1 MKNAGVNTGSYNEF
15 KTSLNNKEDRDWY
28 YQKSRS
34 MGLNVGS
41 ANDFNAMMVEPV
53 QTEVHEKGTSATI
66 KPAQVTVQTG
76 QTTQA
81 SSRTNSLAQDLKDTQ
96 PTVNI
101 PTIQELMDSHK
112 WKPRPMLESE
122 PYLTEDGKKAY
133 RAKRTPGMDS
143 EGRMATEGV
152 YTDLF
157 TGETYDASRPETKKI
172 VEEDAKRLPAPG
184 YIDVR
189 AANRQQVDEL
199 SKEIDDALLDA
210 KGQSIGQAAHRT
222 KDAANKGFWASMQES
237 MLSTAGAADPS
248 DIIRKASDYRNKADG
263 VPTQEATVLNKRIK
277 DLEAAQRTMRN
288 AKRIIAEADHN
299 AKAGTFGKWIES
311 SFAGG
316 AARGFGQ
323 KLFDADNWDMGVSD
337 GEDAISLFSALDAF
351 DKGEKLT
358 ESQQA
363 LLDAKSVELAT
374 NAYFGSYVG
383 KGYKAGQ
390 MTAESLPFMI
400 EMCLNPASAAGT
412 SAQAMLTRYALKRFG
427 KKVVKD
433 NAKKYLAAKVATRVA
448 GDLAGSAAMSATSGM
463 AGVTGD
469 AISRMNGNVLYDT
482 DDDGRSVFAGH
493 TEGEDFGAAF
503 RKAFAART
511 IENYS
516 EMVGEYFKPVLE
528 PLKGAAGK
536 GLSKV
541 ATSKAGEKIGLNR
554 AKEFVENVTSND
566 FAQLVA
572 DFEKHSKWGGTI
584 SEYAEE
590 VAGGIMNAIVVGDQT
605 LDTDAETGVFNL
617 DNNIDTFLGVSLMG
631 GAISA
636 FKAAGYRTP
645 KYMARKKMQRDDNDA
660 ARVFGNQ
667 EKWGGIRNTIAFGS
681 DDEVQNMLEDVK
693 SNPKYTEA
701 QKRAA
706 LKYAGSVMKYRG
718 MLDAEKK
725 RRTEGYID
733 PIQNDAETSYDNGY
747 SLETEKEKQDARNM
761 YEYRRK
767 QLLELTNE
775 QYVADIDA
783 DPLGEINRIAED
795 ANWTPEERQVALD
808 YVNAKATFDG
818 MIERVRDD
826 IDSQIAASDAMID
839 GRVNKTDGMIHPATM
854 KVGDR
859 KVYVVSGNI
868 NMNEDGT
875 GIDLSKSDESILIRD
890 AETGN
895 MEFADPRSV
904 LSLDEAMDAAKVK
917 EEAQQNIRMTV
928 AQKAADVID
937 GTLMFKPG
945 EVYNIIDDGGA
956 AHTIT
961 VVPVETA
968 EGEVAPDEGIV
979 TVSMDGAEPVQMD
992 KADVQRMADNA
1003 NLQRLMDY
1011 EEQKKV
1017 QQVAKEAAEREAQRP
1032 VYQQNDEIT
1041 IQTERGP
1048 VRGSIIL
1055 DDVNGEGY
1063 EVSTE
1068 VRVDGKLVHRM
1079 TRDELDAA
1087 IIEHNGTPVRLAQN
1101 DVQSAVVVENGAAQG
1116 NTVQAGAQAVQAQQA
1131 GEQAAQEQQ
1140 ANDTNQVEPMPMV
1153 GQGEDAEPDFYSV
1166 SPQRGYSY
1174 LFNESGLSREHA
1186 SAVLNN
1192 NVEASNKEVEKLKGK
1207 EPKPGTSIAK
1217 FKKDMAVW
1225 EKKVEEAQKRAD
1237 YWAEVK
1243 KEHDKATAALMEERR
1258 KEEEERIARAQADE
1272 AAYREAMAR
1281 KEAEQ
1286 AALGSHNVSPAIRE
1300 KWASAPK
1307 IEGAQDEIVLPNGE
1321 KVAGRYY
1328 LVESG
1333 AASASHDSSNG
1344 FVKTEGFP
1352 VDENGGSVND
1362 RDYERDMDA
1371 QRMTRD
1377 IANNYDSRAVQTPV
1391 VVSQDG
1397 VVLSGNGR
1405 TMAGELAA
1413 AQNTDAAYNSHIAQY
1428 PTKWGFTQQQ
1438 VEGMQHPRVVFVPD
1452 AAMPYTAETFAK
1464 FNQQEMK
1471 GQSKTEQAVKLGKV
1485 VSDKASNRIIGI
1497 INRFDT
1503 LGDFYADSKATSEAI
1518 AELQGDGVLSQAQMA
1533 EMYDGEGISAIGKEL
1548 LENTLIGKAFESNPN
1563 AVREITEFKSMRQSI
1578 ITALAEISNNLSL
1591 GNDYSLESELAQAID
1606 LVYQARKGGSKFGEP
1621 VSWFARQQN
1630 LDFFGFSDTVADY
1643 NNATMLMIADIIN
1656 DNRSSRL
1663 KKYLQIYNHN
1673 AQDSANGQLDL
1684 FTGSVQSKEDII
1696 NEVKQLFNN
1705 GSEEE
1710 QQKAA
1715 QEAVARR
1722 KAGSIQEND
1731 TVANGS
1737 EAGNGGS
1744 KDTGGRGRNETAL
1757 PAGSRITDPRTMSD
1771 EERQRR
1777 GEMLR
1782 NSTAIDVA
1790 PNHIVST
1797 KDKTARKAAEE
1808 WWDDNVGD
1816 AQWYETEAGEVEIN
1830 RNSVESSL
1838 AHGYGQM
1845 KLDAITSL
1853 VDGFRNAVYLGTMAD
1868 STRQDGVLNHY
1879 FAYPINYNGKRSYVF
1894 CRALHDNNTNR
1905 LYVHEVFV
1913 EDKIK
1918 KGNTLQT
1925 AASQPHGGI
1934 SLYRD
1939 ILANVLLS
1947 DGKDSENPASRQA
1960 KGEKFAENQSQGDV
1974 QAALAAAEA
1983 ETNTDPTEAQKEA
1996 GNYKKGHVRIDGYN
2010 VTIENPKGSV
2020 RRGTDASGKQ
2030 WEQEMHNTYGYI
2042 RGTEGVD
2049 GDHIDVFFSD
2059 DPSQGDVFV
2068 VDQVNKDGSFDEH
2081 KVMYGFSSEE
2091 EARKAY
2097 LSNYEEG
2104 WQGLGEITHVTKEEF
2119 KKWVNSSHRKTKPF
2133 ADYKNVKV
2141 EGAQNEEQPNTA
2153 ASGPFGTIY
2162 TQFKGKA
2169 KEAIDWLKSKK
2180 EGEAAG
2186 ALHHHTVGD
2195 ISLVWGDSK
2204 TGLAKIVKKHPE
2216 VLDNLQD
2223 IIDSMEIVQ
2232 ESDNRIKLESDTHF
2246 AVVSKEYK
2254 GEPREK
2260 WLLTAYEKKETS
2272 EPANSRMDVESNLE
2286 GKSDDTA
2293 TRQDS
2298 DVSGG
2303 KVTNNSASDQ
2313 ENGVKSYKISAFEY
2327 TTKRGKKLNMQ
2338 LVTFESELSKEQMN
2352 AAKKLAKDLKGWWSK
2367 DDGGFL
2373 MRDAESA
2380 QQLAESVLGDE
2391 GAVADAQ
2398 PVTLED
2404 MKLATAEPASEEE
2417 EGFHGGDTVWSKQH
2431 GENKHILMAHH
2442 ANGAVQSYTFTDGTK
2457 AMAQDVE
2464 LAHEEPTPSADATGT
2479 VADEKKGSGNKI
2491 VTDERYEQLKARM
2504 RKKLGQL
2511 NVSVIGIDPEM
2522 LAIGTEMAVY
2532 HIEKGARQFIPY
2544 AKAMIEDLGDA
2555 IRPYLKSFYN
2565 GARDLPEIEANG
2577 WTDEMTPYDE
2587 VRKIDVANF
2596 DQNTTNSMATADMVV
2611 KEEQAAQQAEAAKEQ
2626 IIETRNNNRNEAEQQ
2641 TETNTQAVADEAA
2654 AVASETE
2661 SVVSSGDAAAISE
2674 QVSKID
2680 EQLEKVNKQLALLGY
2695 YEADTEDPSKFH
2707 ESYGYMKTAEKKAVA
2722 DALTFSR
2729 RLCKALG
2736 MTAIPKREV
2745 QANIAPIG
2753 GDVTFRI
2760 PLSDGKSLYFNIG
2773 LENDHGNLSLSRIMY
2788 RVEEKQDGAKY
2799 WNSVGHTN
2807 NYLPNDVTVDDAI
2820 NDVKRM
2826 LRYDAPDFEIKEV
2839 PASTSAKQSKTT
2851 ENKPKSKK
2859 KAVSLQQEQQ
2869 LDLFGDLFSDLNEQT
2884 SETSNSNNN
2893 ETTYVQSR
2901 TSEEGRGGYQ
2911 PQQDAQVGRSTGHE
2925 AEGPDGQGMGG
2936 RSSSNTLSD
2945 GERSLGVSGI
2955 HQSKQHVDP
2964 AAEATGTVATENEGK
2979 TSGTVAKNTNNNHAE
2994 RGNDYAPKGV
3004 DARIEANI
3012 KAIELMQQLMLEGKQ
3027 ATPAQMKVLRQYSG
3041 WGGLG
3046 KAFNEHPNGRY
3057 STNPITKR
3065 LKELLGDEAF
3075 RLAEDSKD
3083 SAFYTPAV
3091 VIDAMW
3097 DIARALGFKG
3107 GTVLEGSAGIGNI
3120 IGAMPTDMSKRSDIH
3135 AVEIDETTG
3144 NILSLLYPD
3153 AKVDIQGF
3161 EQTKIANGSVDLAIT
3176 NVPFV
3181 TGLNVR
3187 DESGDLDLSKK
3198 FKDIHDFCIAKNVRK
3213 LREGGIG
3220 IFITSNGTLDNS
3232 QKLRNWLVGEGG
3244 ADVVGAFRLHN
3255 KTFGGAKVTSD
3266 IIVVRKRVNG
3276 QKSAH
3281 AIDVSTVTT
3290 ERTGTFV
3297 DEKQRGK
3304 ERTVSMDYNKY
3315 FMEHPECMA
3324 GEMFFGYEKGDNY
3337 RPSSKSLYPVNGK
3350 DQETMLA
3357 AWLKGFEGMKDE
3369 AQRKTA
3375 GNGGSGT
3382 EKQQDTVYES
3392 LGADV
3397 KEGSLILDKEGK
3409 LCVAQYGK
3417 AVPLSV
3423 NANKVKGHTKAECFQ
3438 SYQAIK
3444 SALADVLAYQ
3454 TENEGDE
3461 GLKPLLDKLNKAY
3474 DDFVKTYG
3482 HLHKNTSI
3490 SFLKND
3496 VDFPSVLALERY
3508 SEEGDKKGNK
3518 VDKFEKTDIFKQRV
3532 VEKDKAPEP
3541 KNVKD
3546 GIIASIYQYGR
3557 IDVPYIAEKLG
3568 KSVDDVKQEI
3578 VSSGL
3583 GFENP
3588 NTLQMEVS
3596 YEYLSGNVREK
3607 LRQAEEAN
3615 EGGKYAANIDALRK
3629 VIPMDIPAHLIDFTL
3644 GSSWVEPKLY
3654 EDYIKERTDVDAQ
3667 LTNVGGTWYMK
3678 VPYYVQHEKN
3688 KAMGV
3693 RGEVVKKLILG
3704 SELIEAALQNKT
3716 ITVSETHSVGY
3727 GSSKTTETITDK
3739 EATQACAAKIDEIR
3753 ADFKEWARQKMQSDP
3768 EMSARIEKAYNEQ
3781 FNNYVPL
3788 DVSMEF
3794 VPEYFSGASH
3804 KFKMR
3809 PHQAKAIVRG
3819 TMQPL
3824 LLAHEVGT
3832 GKTFTL
3838 ISTAMEM
3845 RRLGTAKKP
3854 MIVVQNATVGQF
3866 VASAKELYPNAKVL
3880 TLDDKDHTGEGR
3892 KNFYAKIKYN
3902 DWDMI
3907 VVPQSVFERI
3917 PDSEERQMRFIQ
3929 DKIDEKIAILEQMRE
3944 ADEGGRSA
3952 IVRQA
3957 EKEIEQL
3964 KDQLGA
3970 IGETATAKRKQ
3981 RDSKR
3986 EHITRQNTEVKAREM
4001 LDRETDDV
4009 ENFDDMGIDALLVDE
4024 AHEYKHLGFA
4034 TAMQRGVKGIDPS
4047 YSKKSQGVYLKT
4059 QAVLEKNNGRNVIFA
4074 TGTPISNTAAEIWT
4088 FMRYL
4093 MPADTMKEYGIYY
4106 FDDFVRNFGNL
4117 TQMLEFT
4124 TNGKFKENNRFA
4136 GYVNLP
4142 ELVRIWSSVADT
4154 VRTDE
4159 AQAVKDNVPDIEGG
4173 QAQDIYLPQTRAL
4186 RSIMKFVKE
4195 ELEIFERLSGKEKKK
4210 NSHIPLTMYGIAKAA
4225 AVDARLVMADAED
4238 DPNSKTN
4245 EAVRQTLRSL
4255 KETAKYKGTVALFA
4269 DNYQNKHSGFNL
4281 YDDIREKLI
4290 AQGVPADEVVV
4301 IRSGMT
4307 VKKKQE
4313 IFDKVNRGEIR
4324 VILGSTFTLGTGV
4337 NIQERLHTLIHLD
4350 APNRPMDYTQRN
4362 GRIVRQGNLHKDMG
4376 IPVRV
4381 LRFGVQDS
4389 LDVTAY
4395 QRLKTK
4401 GAIAD
4406 SIMKGKAMMQN
4417 SMEDRAM
4424 EEDEDVFGDTV
4435 AQLSGSQYAMLKNQ
4449 AEREVRKY
4457 ESKRKQWQADQTY
4470 VHNAI
4475 PRISSQI
4482 YAAEQKVAENN
4493 AILAKLE
4500 ESFGSTGKPAI
4511 KVGKHTFAD
4520 IAAMADFFTEQN
4532 KKVKETEDEI
4542 RKSAG
4547 EEQRTR
4553 TVDVQIGNVTFTIK
4567 TTQKKE
4573 LTYHGGTVDTRVS
4586 RSITISCPELGIDD
4600 MKGGAYFKNAME
4612 SIFNDIV
4619 SGSSFRE
4626 DAAYNATRAERL
4638 KGELELVKSREGQ
4651 PFQYDK
4657 ELEDARQKLE
4667 EYTDLMKKE
4676 MEEKEKKYA
4685 EMDSDI
4691 EAATGIT
4698 VNNDEEEEDET
4709 LYRIV
4714 EDESSVYD
4722 SSMPEMMSRING
4734 LASYKSAGYSKS
4746 QYDSYVEREKRR
4758 MRQHAEHTASLLGIE
4773 GRVTIMET
4781 PEGLKGRKANAK
4793 GWFDPKTG
4801 KIVIILSNHRS
4812 ASDVVKTVLH
4822 EGVAHYGLRALF
4834 GENFNQFLDNVFQ
4847 HAEPLVRQRIVDLA
4861 KKHGW
4866 DFRTATEEYLAGLAE
4881 DTNFNNAFNSGW
4893 WSRIKSLFLDMLRKI
4908 GLADYAGP
4916 SLSDNELR
4924 YILWRSYENLAEPG
4938 RYRNPFREAK
4948 DISKQMELKVGD
4960 YDRERA
4966 RIHSLGKIDSSR
4978 RVLENAIASEDRGPL
4993 FRDGDPEER
5002 DRTDARYWYEQ
5013 RVKSGMY
5020 QTREAMLDSMLG
5032 LHEAMKAIYGKD
5044 VHIEDIADFENA
5056 YLGENRLSSMN
5067 QDEWDCF
5074 EHLLIKPLL
5083 KEVSKLEKDGSS
5095 REEVT
5100 RYMMAKHGLERN
5112 EVMARRAAKQTAMDE
5127 LGKDLRAAE
5136 RSVQNDPLDQDAL
5149 DALDDVKQRMQDR
5162 IDALYNENRERDY
5175 AGITGLMEEDDVSK
5189 AEGMAQQL
5197 VDEFEDKHEV
5207 DGLWQRINDVS
5218 KAILSKQYEC
5228 GIINKETYDDISSMY
5243 EFYIPL
5249 RGFNEK
5255 TSEEAYAYLTNKN
5268 SAFNAPIKK
5277 AHGRKSVA
5285 DDPIVSLQT
5294 MAQSSILMCN
5304 RNVLVKHKFLNFV
5317 LNHPSDLASV
5327 SDLWIKYDDVKDE
5340 WTAVFPDNIEED
5352 DSADV
5357 VEQKMR
5363 DFEEKMQQLEAA
5375 DPGHYKRGKDAVKI
5389 PYRVVGDANLRQHQV
5404 LVKRNGR
5411 DYVITING
5419 NPRAAQALNGLT
5431 NPDNRMSGSI
5441 GSIINTVGAINRT
5454 LSALYTTMSIDF
5466 VAGNFL
5472 RDTLYANTMVW
5483 IKESPRYARRYNKN
5497 YVKTKRVMQLLGKY
5511 RNGTLDMNNET
5522 EKMFYQF
5529 MKNGG
5534 ETGYMR
5540 MADIDEHRKQ
5550 IKKALKAM
5558 NEKIPARMVR
5568 ELVTTWI
5575 AEVGRGI
5582 EMRARFAAFIT
5593 SREMGRSIG
5602 LSIWDAKEITV
5613 NFNKKGAGD
5622 KFIGATGQTFMG
5634 NTAAFVSGLGRAA
5647 YLFWNASLQ
5656 GTFGNFGKYA
5666 MRHKG
5671 KAATAVALTF
5681 GLGLLITALA
5691 AASGDDDDDSYF
5703 DQPEHIRRQNI
5714 VFKLFGK
5721 TWGKIPLPIEHRAV
5735 YGLGEL
5741 AGCVIFNHEKLE
5753 YDKLAKQLS
5762 QVLPVDLLEGYKG
5775 LIPTL
5780 LKPAAEAANNESWY
5794 GTPIWKDTPYNKHM
5808 PEWTKSYKST
5818 DQRLVALSETLNEL
5832 SGGSKYKKG
5841 AIDINPAK
5849 MEYLL
5854 KQYSGGLFTLAN
5866 QLGSMYDVATGD
5878 KEFDWR
5884 YAPMLNRMFMTGGD
5898 ERNAGRGLNEKF
5910 FRYMEAYDAKASEF
5924 SAIRND
5930 LTIPMD
5936 KKAELISEI
5945 VSDPEYM
5952 KMRVTKNVYSKMNQ
5966 AYKQAM
5972 ELGKTEAADHLLNE
5986 MNKLKRKFIDEMEAD
6001 DASK

>member
-1 MKNAGVNTGSYNEF
+1 M
-15 KTSLNNKEDRDWY
+15 
-28 YQKSRS
+28 
-34 MGLNVGS
+34 
-41 ANDFNAMMVEPV
+41 NAM
-53 QTEVHEKGTSATI
+53 
-66 KPAQVTVQTG
+66 
-76 QTTQA
+76 
-81 SSRTNSLAQDLKDTQ
+81 
-96 PTVNI
+96 
-101 PTIQELMDSHK
+101 
-112 WKPRPMLESE
+112 
-122 PYLTEDGKKAY
+122 
-133 RAKRTPGMDS
+133 
-143 EGRMATEGV
+143 
-152 YTDLF
+152 
-157 TGETYDASRPETKKI
+157 
-172 VEEDAKRLPAPG
+172 
-184 YIDVR
+184 
-189 AANRQQVDEL
+189 
-199 SKEIDDALLDA
+199 
-210 KGQSIGQAAHRT
+210 
-222 KDAANKGFWASMQES
+222 
-237 MLSTAGAADPS
+237 
-248 DIIRKASDYRNKADG
+248 
-263 VPTQEATVLNKRIK
+263 
-277 DLEAAQRTMRN
+277 
-288 AKRIIAEADHN
+288 
-299 AKAGTFGKWIES
+299 
-311 SFAGG
+311 
-316 AARGFGQ
+316 
-323 KLFDADNWDMGVSD
+323 
-337 GEDAISLFSALDAF
+337 
-351 DKGEKLT
+351 
-358 ESQQA
+358 
-363 LLDAKSVELAT
+363 
-374 NAYFGSYVG
+374 
-383 KGYKAGQ
+383 
-390 MTAESLPFMI
+390 
-400 EMCLNPASAAGT
+400 
-412 SAQAMLTRYALKRFG
+412 
-427 KKVVKD
+427 
-433 NAKKYLAAKVATRVA
+433 
-448 GDLAGSAAMSATSGM
+448 
-463 AGVTGD
+463 
-469 AISRMNGNVLYDT
+469 
-482 DDDGRSVFAGH
+482 
-493 TEGEDFGAAF
+493 
-503 RKAFAART
+503 
-511 IENYS
+511 
-516 EMVGEYFKPVLE
+516 
-528 PLKGAAGK
+528 
-536 GLSKV
+536 
-541 ATSKAGEKIGLNR
+541 
-554 AKEFVENVTSND
+554 
-566 FAQLVA
+566 
-572 DFEKHSKWGGTI
+572 
-584 SEYAEE
+584 
-590 VAGGIMNAIVVGDQT
+590 VVGDQT

-617 DNNIDTFLGVSLMG
+617 DNNIDTFLGVSLLG

-636 FKAAGYRTP
+636 FKSAGYRTP
-645 KYMARKKMQRDDNDA
+645 KYMARKEMQRDDNDA

-775 QYVADIDA
+775 QSVADIDA
-783 DPLGEINRIAED
+783 DPLGEIIRIAED

-945 EVYNIIDDGGA
+945 EVYNVIDDGGA

-1003 NLQRLMDY
+1003 NLARLQQFEQQRTI
-1011 EEQKKV
+1011 ERQQKAAQEAQEQY
-1017 QQVAKEAAEREAQRP
+1017 EAQRP
-1032 VYQQNDEIT
+1032 VYNLNDEIT
-1041 IQTERGP
+1041 IRDDAGNL
-1048 VRGSIIL
+1048 VRGSVTAEENEDGQIEVYTESPINGKKIHMFTRRQI
-1055 DDVNGEGY
+1055 DDM
-1063 EVSTE
+1063 
-1068 VRVDGKLVHRM
+1068 LM
-1079 TRDELDAA
+1079 
-1087 IIEHNGTPVRLAQN
+1087 EHNGEAVVVPEAPAITAEIDNAGAVQTEPSTVQN
-1101 DVQSAVVVENGAAQG
+1101 DVQNDVQG
-1116 NTVQAGAQAVQAQQA
+1116 GDPAEEPLGTVA
-1131 GEQAAQEQQ
+1131 GEEVTVA
-1140 ANDTNQVEPMPMV
+1140 VEPMPML
-1153 GQGEDAEPDFYSV
+1153 GEGEDAEPDFGSAT
-1166 SPQRGYSY
+1166 PQRAHDYI
-1174 LFNESGLSREHA
+1174 FNESGLDEA
-1186 SAVLNN
+1186 DAAAFTKN
-1192 NVEASNKEVEKLKGK
+1192 NVDAANKELEKIKNK
-1207 EPKPGTSIAK
+1207 KPKMGTSIAK
-1217 FKKDMAVW
+1217 FNKDKAEW
-1225 EKKVEEAQKRAD
+1225 ERKVNEAQAKAD
-1237 YWAEVK
+1237 YWKQVK
-1243 KEHDKATAALMEERR
+1243 EARDKVLAQ
-1258 KEEEERIARAQADE
+1258 RIAEQQERERQQIEQAQADE
-1272 AAYREAMAR
+1272 AAYREEMAR

-1333 AASASHDSSNG
+1333 AASASHDSNNG

-1371 QRMTRD
+1371 QRITRD

-1405 TMAGELAA
+1405 TMAGDLAA

-1428 PTKWGFTQQQ
+1428 PTKWGFTKQQ

-1485 VSDKASNRIIGI
+1485 VSDKAFNRIIRI

-1621 VSWFARQQN
+1621 VSWFDRQQN
-1630 LDFFGFSDTVADY
+1630 LDFFGLGETVADY
-1643 NNATMLMIADIIN
+1643 NNSTMLMITDIIN

-1684 FTGSVQSKEDII
+1684 FTGSVHSKEDII

-1722 KAGSIQEND
+1722 KAESVQENG

-1737 EAGNGGS
+1737 EAEP
-1744 KDTGGRGRNETAL
+1744 TGEVTETPDVSEGVETPATESPATEVAETATTMTREKML
-1757 PAGSRITDPRTMSD
+1757 PYMQQFLMETNGDMRLLDNMTDEELQKFLGLLDAWEEVNDTLGAAHTANDKYLNDKNKAIAKKAKEAIDAAEQLSSDAFVPVQNYYNELCDKYGITD
-1771 EERQRR
+1771 EEEPAANAT
-1777 GEMLR
+1777 G
-1782 NSTAIDVA
+1782 TVAAAI
-1790 PNHIVST
+1790 
-1797 KDKTARKAAEE
+1797 
-1808 WWDDNVGD
+1808 
-1816 AQWYETEAGEVEIN
+1816 
-1830 RNSVESSL
+1830 
-1838 AHGYGQM
+1838 
-1845 KLDAITSL
+1845 
-1853 VDGFRNAVYLGTMAD
+1853 
-1868 STRQDGVLNHY
+1868 
-1879 FAYPINYNGKRSYVF
+1879 
-1894 CRALHDNNTNR
+1894 
-1905 LYVHEVFV
+1905 
-1913 EDKIK
+1913 
-1918 KGNTLQT
+1918 
-1925 AASQPHGGI
+1925 
-1934 SLYRD
+1934 
-1939 ILANVLLS
+1939 
-1947 DGKDSENPASRQA
+1947 
-1960 KGEKFAENQSQGDV
+1960 
-1974 QAALAAAEA
+1974 AAAEA
-1983 ETNTDPTEAQKEA
+1983 ATEANPTDAQKEA
-1996 GNYKKGHVRIDGYN
+1996 GNYKKGHVKVDGFDI
-2010 VTIENPKGSV
+2010 TIENAKGST
-2020 RRGTDASGKQ
+2020 RSGKDADGKE
-2030 WEQEMHNTYGYI
+2030 WSVTMNNTYGYI

-2049 GDHIDVFFSD
+2049 GDHIDIYLSD
-2059 DPSQGDVFV
+2059 DPSNGNVFV
-2068 VDQVNKDGSFDEH
+2068 IDQVKADGTFDEH
-2081 KVMYGFSSEE
+2081 KVMYGFASSEE
-2091 EARKAY
+2091 ARDNY
-2097 LSNYEEG
+2097 LANYSEG
-2104 WQGLGEITHVTKEEF
+2104 WTGLGTISEVTKDEF

-2195 ISLVWGDSK
+2195 ISLVWGDAK

-2298 DVSGG
+2298 DVSYG

-2373 MRDAESA
+2373 MRDADSA

-2442 ANGAVQSYTFTDGTK
+2442 DHGAVQSYTFTDGTK

-2464 LAHEEPTPSADATGT
+2464 AAHEEPTPSADATGT
-2479 VADEKKGSGNKI
+2479 VDDEKKGSGNKI

-2511 NVSVIGIDPEM
+2511 NVSIIGIDPEM

-2707 ESYGYMKTAEKKAVA
+2707 ESYGYMKTAEKKAVS

-2994 RGNDYAPKGV
+2994 RGKDYAPKGV

-3012 KAIELMQQLMLEGKQ
+3012 KAIELMQQLMMEGKQ
-3027 ATPAQMKVLRQYSG
+3027 ATPAQMNVLRQYSG

-3057 STNPITKR
+3057 STNPITNR

-3220 IFITSNGTLDNS
+3220 IFITSSGTLDNS

-3350 DQETMLA
+3350 EQETMLA
-3357 AWLKGFEGMKDE
+3357 EWLKGFEGMKDE

-3496 VDFPSVLALERY
+3496 VDFPSVLALERH

-3557 IDVPYIAEKLG
+3557 IDVHYIAEKLG
-3568 KSVDDVKQEI
+3568 KNVDDVKKEI

-3615 EGGKYAANIDALRK
+3615 EGGKYAANIEALRK

-3727 GSSKTTETITDK
+3727 GSSKTTESITDK

-3824 LLAHEVGT
+3824 MLAHEVGT

-3866 VASAKELYPNAKVL
+3866 VESAKTLYPNAKVL
-3880 TLDDKDHTGEGR
+3880 TLDDKDHTSEGR

-3902 DWDMI
+3902 DWDMV

-3944 ADEGGRSA
+3944 ADEGGKSS

-3957 EKEIEQL
+3957 EREIEQL

-3986 EHITRQNTEVKAREM
+3986 DHITRQNTEVKAREM

-4290 AQGVPADEVVV
+4290 AQGVPADDVVV

-4457 ESKRKQWQADQTY
+4457 ESKRKQWEADQTY

-4475 PRISSQI
+4475 PRITAQI
-4482 YAAEQKVAENN
+4482 AESERKAAENN
-4493 AILAKLE
+4493 ANLAKIE
-4500 ESFGSTGKPAI
+4500 EAFGGSDKPAI

-4520 IAAMADFFTEQN
+4520 IPAMADFFTEQN

-4553 TVDVQIGNVTFTIK
+4553 TVDVQIGNVIFTIK

-4586 RSITISCPELGIDD
+4586 RSITISCPELGIED

-4612 SIFNDIV
+4612 NIFNDVV
-4619 SGSSFRE
+4619 SGSAFRE
-4626 DAAYNATRAERL
+4626 DAAYYSTRAERL

-4657 ELEDARQKLE
+4657 ELEDSRQKLE

-4685 EMDSDI
+4685 EMDSDV
-4691 EAATGIT
+4691 EAATGVT
-4698 VNNDEEEEDET
+4698 FNNDEEEEDET

-4714 EDESSVYD
+4714 EDESPVYD
-4722 SSMPEMMSRING
+4722 SSMSEMMSRVNG
-4734 LASYKSAGYSKS
+4734 LASSKSAGYSKS

-4781 PEGLKGRKANAK
+4781 PEGLKGRKAKVK

-4812 ASDVVKTVLH
+4812 ASDVVKTALH

-4881 DTNFNNAFNSGW
+4881 DTNFENAFNSGW

-4908 GLADYAGP
+4908 GLSDYAGP
-4916 SLSDNELR
+4916 AFSDNELR
-4924 YILWRSYENLAEPG
+4924 YLLWRSYENLAEPG
-4938 RYRNPFREAK
+4938 QYNNPFREAK
-4948 DISKQMELKVGD
+4948 DISMKMNLKVGEFEERKNETTGRRPVAQNGSGAENAAGSAAENND
-4960 YDRERA
+4960 AQEMSSFDKERA
-4966 RIHSLGKIDSSR
+4966 RIHSLGKTDSSR
-4978 RVLENAIASEDRGPL
+4978 WAREHAAMKENRGTLLRDSDPEERERADARQKLEEYTDLNKQMDLKVGNFAEEAAEKAIDAIKQRVMELFEQASSGEFTGKPKSIGRLSSEGKALLEKLSGQKFKEFIDFMLNPSDLNHIRGDHYGENEKDKGNNIPLNDEDIMNLVDVINQPDGILYGIDKKDGRKLFFFLKDAGNGLYNLTEVCSTKKGNITAKSFFKTKKKGINQRVMEITDSLLPTSVTYSGEFL
-4993 FRDGDPEER
+4993 SSGAKLPNLFDIQKDLDENVAEDDIFFRDGDPEER

-5112 EVMARRAAKQTAMDE
+5112 EVMARRAAEQTAMDE

-5136 RSVQNDPLDQDAL
+5136 RAVQNDPLDQDAL

-5175 AGITGLMEEDDVSK
+5175 GGITGLMEEDDLGI
-5189 AEGMAQQL
+5189 AEGLARQL
-5197 VDEFEDKHEV
+5197 VEDFENNHDVNE
-5207 DGLWQRINDVS
+5207 LWAKVNDVS

-5228 GIINKETYDDISSMY
+5228 GMMNKDTYDDISSMY

-5285 DDPIVSLQT
+5285 DDPIVNLQT
-5294 MAQSSILMCN
+5294 MAQSSILMGN
-5304 RNVLVKHKFLNFV
+5304 RNKLVKQRFLNFV
-5317 LNHPSDLASV
+5317 LNHPSDLVSV
-5327 SDLWIKYDDVKDE
+5327 NDLWIKYDDVKDE

-5375 DPGHYKRGKDAVKI
+5375 DPVHYKRGKDAVNI

-5431 NPDNRMSGSI
+5431 NPDNRMSGSF

-5511 RNGTLDMNNET
+5511 RKGTLDMNNET

-5550 IKKALKAM
+5550 IKKTLKAM

-5634 NTAAFVSGLGRAA
+5634 NTAAFVSGWGRAA

-5721 TWGKIPLPIEHRAV
+5721 TWGKIPLPIENRAV

-5762 QVLPVDLLEGYKG
+5762 QVLPVDLLEGFDA
-5775 LIPTL
+5775 L
-5780 LKPAAEAANNESWY
+5780 LYPSAVKPAVEAANNESWY

-5818 DQRLVALSETLNEL
+5818 DQRLVALSETLNEM

-5924 SAIRND
+5924 SAIKND